1 MTNHP
6 HALDALAAAD
16 AAELEG
22 ILLEVCSSPRWAAA
36 VAEAK
41 PWSSREALLA
51 ANAAAMAGLTAAD
64 LRDAMAGHA
73 RIGQPKAGDATSERE
88 QAGIQGV
95 DQAVLDELHEANAAY
110 EAKFGHVFLICAT
123 GRTAATMLAALRE
136 RLLRRCHGHSRRHRG
151 GDRPGRTAQDQRH
164 PAQPPPRRFLTSRQ
178 ECFVDGPT
186 PPVRRSFPFRLTHD
200 HICHQ

>member
-6 HALDALAAAD
+6 HALEALAAAD

-51 ANAAAMAGLTAAD
+51 ANAAAMAELTDAD

-73 RIGQPKAGDATSERE
+73 RIGQPKAGDSTSERE

-136 RLLRRCHGHSRRHRG
+136 RHPNDPATETEIVRGELRKINDIRLNRLLDAS
-151 GDRPGRTAQDQRH
+151 
-164 PAQPPPRRFLTSRQ
+164 
-178 ECFVDGPT
+178 
-186 PPVRRSFPFRLTHD
+186 
-200 HICHQ
+200 

>member
-6 HALDALAAAD
+6 HALESLAAAD
-16 AAELEG
+16 AAELED
-22 ILLEVCSSPRWAAA
+22 ILLDVCSSPRWAAA
-36 VAEAK
+36 VAAAG

-51 ANAAAMAGLTAAD
+51 ANAAAMAELTDAD

-95 DQAVLDELHEANAAY
+95 DQALLDELREANAAY

-136 RLLRRCHGHSRRHRG
+136 RHPNDPATEAEIVRGELRKINDIRLNRLL
-151 GDRPGRTAQDQRH
+151 
-164 PAQPPPRRFLTSRQ
+164 
-178 ECFVDGPT
+178 DGN
-186 PPVRRSFPFRLTHD
+186 
-200 HICHQ
+200 

>member
-1 MTNHP
+1 VTNHP

-22 ILLEVCSSPRWAAA
+22 LLLEVCSSPGWAAA
-36 VAEAK
+36 IAAAK

-51 ANAAAMAGLTAAD
+51 ANAAAMAALTDAD

-73 RIGQPKAGDATSERE
+73 RIGQPKTGDATSERE

-95 DQAVLDELHEANAAY
+95 DQAILDELHEANAAY

-136 RLLRRCHGHSRRHRG
+136 RHPNDPATEAEIVRGELRKINDIRLNRLLDES
-151 GDRPGRTAQDQRH
+151 
-164 PAQPPPRRFLTSRQ
+164 
-178 ECFVDGPT
+178 
-186 PPVRRSFPFRLTHD
+186 
-200 HICHQ
+200 

>member
-16 AAELEG
+16 AAELEEL
-22 ILLEVCSSPRWAAA
+22 LLEVCSSPRWAAA
-36 VAEAK
+36 VAQAK

-51 ANAAAMAGLTAAD
+51 ANAAAMAVLTAAD

-73 RIGQPKAGDATSERE
+73 RIGRPKAGDATSERE

-95 DQAVLDELHEANAAY
+95 DQAVLDELHRANAAY

-123 GRTAATMLAALRE
+123 GRTAVAMLAALRE
-136 RLLRRCHGHSRRHRG
+136 RYPNDPATEAEIVRGELRKINDIRLSRLL
-151 GDRPGRTAQDQRH
+151 DA
-164 PAQPPPRRFLTSRQ
+164 
-178 ECFVDGPT
+178 
-186 PPVRRSFPFRLTHD
+186 
-200 HICHQ
+200 I